1 MVLGE
6 FQQCYWTMAN
16 VSPIRMTHSPMNMF
30 SQTIWLVP
38 VYATIGAVLTL
49 LWSPSLIRKSG
60 PRPAGYVNLLM
71 TSIALLHSIFTLRE
85 VWSNPVQLS
94 INWLHAASLDITFE
108 LEASATTVGALVV
121 ILGLNFLTQIY
132 AIAYLEMDWGW
143 ARFYALIAFFEAG
156 MAALMLTNSLFFS
169 YVMLEILTL
178 GTYLLIG
185 FWFNQSLV
193 VTGARDGFL
202 TKRVGDLVLLM
213 AVVALYPIAGTWN
226 YDELTVWA
234 ANVDIDPTVA
244 TLLGLALLAG
254 PLGKCAQFPLQLWL
268 DEAMEGPMP
277 ATVLRNSVVV
287 STGAWVLIKMQPVL
301 DLSPVVV
308 NVEIF
313 VGAFT
318 AISCAGIALAQIDI
332 KRIFSYATSSYLG
345 IVFIAVGT
353 GEAEAALILLLTYA
367 VAMALML
374 MSVGGIILNNIAQDI
389 TLLGGLWSRRPISGI
404 CFVVGALSL
413 VAVPP
418 LGCFWGLATIANG
431 LSPVLLTVLLLVNG
445 LTACSLAR
453 VFGHLFT
460 GSVTNWTRRSPEGLW
475 ALVLPM
481 TVLLGIALHLPQ
493 LLTVLG
499 LLPEWSL
506 VTEPTTLLL
515 ISSTVV
521 GAGVGLF
528 LYVGERIPK
537 PITLPVPAIQDFF
550 AYDFYTAQLYKV
562 TVVAVVGFLAK
573 AIDWCDRILVDGAV
587 NLVGLFAIASGES
600 LKYNTSGQVQFYALS
615 ILLGTILFG
624 LLLCYPLLSHL
635 HLTFS

>member
-1 MVLGE
+1 
-6 FQQCYWTMAN
+6 MAN
-16 VSPIRMTHSPMNMF
+16 VSPIAMTHCPMNTF

-38 VYATIGAVLTL
+38 IYAVLGAVLTL
-49 LWSPSLIRKSG
+49 PWSPGLIRRSG
-60 PRPAGYVNLLM
+60 PRPAGYINLLM
-71 TSIALLHSIFTLRE
+71 TAIAVGHSLLALGE
-85 VWSNPVQLS
+85 VWSAPRKFS
-94 INWLHAASLDITFE
+94 INWLHAASLNITFDVTVT
-108 LEASATTVGALVV
+108 ATTVGALVV
-121 ILGLNFLTQIY
+121 ILGLNLLTQIY

-143 ARFYALIAFFEAG
+143 ARFYALLAGFEAG

-213 AVVALYPIAGTWN
+213 GVVALYPLAGTWN
-226 YDELTVWA
+226 YDELAAWA
-234 ANVDIDPTVA
+234 STAKLDPTVA
-244 TLLGLALLAG
+244 TLLGFALLAG

-287 STGAWVLIKMQPVL
+287 STGAWVLIKMQPIL

-308 NVEIF
+308 SAEIF

-318 AISCAGIALAQIDI
+318 AVSCAAIALAQIDI

-345 IVFIAVGT
+345 VVFIAVGT
-353 GEAEAALILLLTYA
+353 GEAEAALVLLLTYA

-374 MSVGGIILNNIAQDI
+374 MSVGGIILNNVSQDI
-389 TLLGGLWSRRPISGI
+389 TQFGGLWSRRPVSAI

-418 LGCFWGLATIANG
+418 LGCFWGLATIANS
-431 LSPVLLTVLLLVNG
+431 LPPVLLTVLLLVNG

-453 VFGHLFT
+453 VFGHMFT
-460 GSVTNWTRRSPEGLW
+460 GSATDWTKRSPEGLW

-493 LLTVLG
+493 LLAVLG
-499 LLPEWSL
+499 LLPDL
-506 VTEPTTLLL
+506 ALIIEPTTLLL
-515 ISSTVV
+515 IGSTIT
-521 GAGVGLF
+521 GAGVGLY
-528 LYVGERIPK
+528 LYVGDRIPK
-537 PITLPVPAIQDFF
+537 PIRLPYPGVQDFF
-550 AYDFYTAQLYKV
+550 AYDLYTAQLYKV
-562 TVVAVVGFLAK
+562 TVIFVVGFVAK
-573 AIDWCDRILVDGAV
+573 AIDWCDRVLVDGAV
-587 NLVGLFAIASGES
+587 NLVGLFTIASGES

-624 LLLCYPLLSHL
+624 LLLSYPLLSNL
-635 HLTFS
+635 HLSLF

>member
-1 MVLGE
+1 
-6 FQQCYWTMAN
+6 MAN
-16 VSPIRMTHSPMNMF
+16 VSPLWMTHSQMNSF

-38 VYATIGAVLTL
+38 LYALLGAVLTVP
-49 LWSPSLIRKSG
+49 WSPGLIRRTG

-71 TSIALLHSIFTLRE
+71 TFAALVHSIFALRE
-85 VWSNPVQLS
+85 VWSAPLHFSV
-94 INWLHAASLDITFE
+94 NWLHAANLDIAFDV
-108 LEASATTVGALVV
+108 EASGVTVGALVV
-121 ILGLNFLTQIY
+121 ILGLNALTQIY
-132 AIAYLEMDWGW
+132 AIGYMEMDWGW
-143 ARFYALIAFFEAG
+143 ARFYALLAIFEAG
-156 MAALMLTNSLFFS
+156 MSALMLTNSLFFS

-213 AVVALYPIAGTWN
+213 GVVALYPLAGTWN
-226 YDELTVWA
+226 YDELTAW
-234 ANVDIDPTVA
+234 ANVVELDPTVA

-277 ATVLRNSVVV
+277 ATVLRNAVVV
-287 STGAWVLIKMQPVL
+287 STGAWVLIKMQPIL
-301 DLSPVVV
+301 ALSPLVA
-308 NVEIF
+308 NAEIW

-318 AISCAGIALAQIDI
+318 AVSCAAIALAQVDI
-332 KRIFSYATSSYLG
+332 KRVFSYATSVYLG
-345 IVFIAVGT
+345 LVFVAVGT
-353 GEAEAALILLLTYA
+353 GQSAAALMLLLTYA
-367 VAMALML
+367 IAMALIL
-374 MSVGGIILNNIAQDI
+374 MSIGGIILNNITQDI
-389 TLLGGLWSRRPISGI
+389 TQLGGLWQRRPISGI

-431 LSPVLLTVLLLVNG
+431 LSPLLLTLLLLVNG

-453 VFGHLFT
+453 VFGQVFT
-460 GSVTNWTRRSPEGLW
+460 GPATDWTKRSPEGLW

-481 TVLLGIALHLPQ
+481 TILLGFALHLPQ
-493 LLTVLG
+493 VLAVLG
-499 LLPEWSL
+499 ILPDLAL
-506 VTEPTTLLL
+506 VRQPATLLMMG
-515 ISSTVV
+515 STAI
-521 GAGVGLF
+521 GGGVGLF
-528 LYVGERIPK
+528 LYALPAVPK
-537 PITLPVPAIQDFF
+537 PIRLPVPALQDFF
-550 AYDFYTAQLYKV
+550 AYDFYTAQLYKI
-562 TVVAVVGFLAK
+562 TVIAIVGFLAK

-587 NLVGLFAIASGES
+587 NFVGLFTMASGQS

-624 LLLCYPLLSHL
+624 LVLCYPVLSAL
-635 HLTFS
+635 NLSIL